1 MFDFLHMKQ
10 INRATFYYASGL
22 GFTGQSLASMLLA
35 NGLRQQGWQIK
46 IINTPT
52 FSRVTEQSQVQII
65 FTKVTLILR
74 LLMAW
79 LKGLW
84 AAVAFDLLYVT
95 LGQTRYAL
103 IRDGFPLLVRR
114 VLALNGRAA
123 IALHGNLFMNWGYH
137 SVEAKLLRQIV
148 WPARYVT
155 ILGPNQQQKL
165 VDLGIPAQKVIQ
177 VDNTCLL
184 LPISEQHC
192 LHKQNFISQQPLNI
206 LYLSNLIESKG
217 YSEFVEA
224 ISNLSS
230 HANFAIDA
238 TLCGQIMAMDADSRF
253 PTHEMARNWINEE
266 ITRINQSPLVRLRW
280 ISGADGKTK
289 EKLFHEAHIFVLP
302 TYYKV
307 EAQPIAIIEALASGC
322 AVITTK
328 VGEIPTMVSQKTALL
343 MDEVTPE
350 AITKAIVELQSN
362 PKKRL
367 QLALNGLKLFE
378 DRFAYNKHLHCW
390 EKLLR
395 EIGN

>member
-1 MFDFLHMKQ
+1 M
-10 INRATFYYASGL
+10 NRATFYYASGL

-52 FSRVTEQSQVQII
+52 FSRATEQSQVQII
-65 FTKVTLILR
+65 FTKVILSLR

-79 LKGLW
+79 FKGLW
-84 AAVAFDLLYVT
+84 AAVALDPLYVN

-103 IRDGFPLLVRR
+103 IRDGFPLLIRR
-114 VLALNGRAA
+114 GLARNGRAV
-123 IALHGNLFMNWGYH
+123 IALHGNLLMNWGYS
-137 SVEAKLLRQIV
+137 SVEAKLLRQIAS
-148 WPARYVT
+148 PARYIT
-155 ILGPNQQQKL
+155 ILGPNQQRKL
-165 VDLGIPAQKVIQ
+165 VELGIPAHKVIQ

-184 LPISEQHC
+184 LPITEQHC
-192 LHKQNFISQQPLNI
+192 LHKQMSQQPMNI
-206 LYLSNLIESKG
+206 LYLSNLVESKG
-217 YSEFVEA
+217 YSEFVET

-230 HANFAIDA
+230 HADFAIDA
-238 TLCGQIMAMDADSRF
+238 TLCGQMMAMDADSRF
-253 PTHEMARNWINEE
+253 PTQEMARNWVNEQ
-266 ITRINQSPLVRLRW
+266 ITRVNQSPLVRLRW
-280 ISGADGKTK
+280 IRGADGKAK

-307 EAQPIAIIEALASGC
+307 EAQPIVIIEALASGC

-328 VGEIPTMVSQKTALL
+328 AGEIPTMVSENTALL

-367 QLALNGLKLFE
+367 QLALNGLKL
-378 DRFAYNKHLHCW
+378 
-390 EKLLR
+390 LR
-395 EIGN
+395 NVLPIENIFIAGKSYCVK